1 MLFLGTSDP
10 VRIFLTTLIVFSISC
25 YLAGALYAY
34 FRSVLERRREKR
46 RTLRE
51 SSAAVQVVPV
61 PLDRRN
67 STVLHAES
75 LHAEHLEHE
84 RRLHEKHAQ
93 RAEKQ
98 RRRTEQRVK
107 ARAQLRQSKALSRV
121 EMFQHLDSDVISQL
135 IEKMTYESPSSGTKI
150 VKENDVADS
159 LYVIMKGQCGVYQ
172 QEAGGSSADPMDSP
186 GKKKGVL
193 SDLDVFGESALVD
206 DSSSGAR
213 RRNATVI
220 VESERA
226 QLLKLSREDFEAMFA
241 SEQQR
246 KEDVLGRARTV
257 RLSRIRS
264 NASMEGQGDPPTEPP
279 PGPPPEPPPSNRVTR
294 GISL

>member
-1 MLFLGTSDP
+1 M
-10 VRIFLTTLIVFSISC
+10 V
-25 YLAGALYAY
+25 
-34 FRSVLERRREKR
+34 
-46 RTLRE
+46 
-51 SSAAVQVVPV
+51 
-61 PLDRRN
+61 
-67 STVLHAES
+67 
-75 LHAEHLEHE
+75 
-84 RRLHEKHAQ
+84 
-93 RAEKQ
+93 
-98 RRRTEQRVK
+98 
-107 ARAQLRQSKALSRV
+107 AQLRQSKALSRV
-121 EMFQHLDSDVISQL
+121 EIFQHLDSDVISQL

-150 VKENDVADS
+150 VKEHDVADS

-172 QEAGGSSADPMDSP
+172 QEAGGSSADPMDPMDSP

-279 PGPPPEPPPSNRVTR
+279 PGPPPEPPPGPPPSRVTR

>member
-1 MLFLGTSDP
+1 M
-10 VRIFLTTLIVFSISC
+10 
-25 YLAGALYAY
+25 
-34 FRSVLERRREKR
+34 
-46 RTLRE
+46 
-51 SSAAVQVVPV
+51 QVVPV

-107 ARAQLRQSKALSRV
+107 ARVQLRQSKALSRV

-172 QEAGGSSADPMDSP
+172 QGAGESSADHPVHP
-186 GKKKGVL
+186 LGQKKGVL
-193 SDLDVFGESALVD
+193 CDLDVFGESALVD

-213 RRNATVI
+213 RRNATVV

-264 NASMEGQGDPPTEPP
+264 NASMEGQGDPP
-279 PGPPPEPPPSNRVTR
+279 PGPPPRRPPRPPPPHPGPPGS
-294 GISL
+294 